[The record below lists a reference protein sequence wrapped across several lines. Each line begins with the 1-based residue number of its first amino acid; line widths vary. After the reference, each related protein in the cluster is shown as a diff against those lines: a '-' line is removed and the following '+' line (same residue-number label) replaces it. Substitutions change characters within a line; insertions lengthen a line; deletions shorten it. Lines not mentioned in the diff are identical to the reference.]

1 MKLPKLAIEGSQTD
15 IRQFVAAQASK
26 SGFQLTSCV
35 PENAYE
41 LAESKS
47 TLLIWVTAQTAPP
60 KAIATT
66 EHRAY
71 PKPDLRN
78 LYANVMFF
86 CTENLGERIL
96 QVDRF
101 LAEIKSGAIGPSTSG
116 QLWRGYTMPQTNY
129 DIILPASRDRVS
141 A

>member
-1 MKLPKLAIEGSQTD
+1 MKLPKLAIEGSHSD

-26 SGFQLTSCV
+26 SGFQLTNCLSADAHNV
-35 PENAYE
+35 SQGE
-41 LAESKS
+41 S
-47 TLLIWVTAQTAPP
+47 TLLIWVTAQAAPP
-60 KAIATT
+60 KAIATA
-66 EHRAY
+66 ERQVYVQH
-71 PKPDLRN
+71 DLRN

-86 CTENLGERIL
+86 CSENLGERLL

-101 LAEIKSGAIGPSTSG
+101 LAEIKSGAIHAASTG

-129 DIILPASRDRVS
+129 EIVLPAWRERIL